1 MSMQALVLKR
11 HNGPLELTELPRP
24 EPARGEVL
32 VRIAASGL
40 NPLDTKIRAGAAGH
54 AKHPLPAVLGID
66 MAGVVEAVGAGVDR
80 FKEGD
85 QVYGMIGG
93 VGGLQGSLAQ
103 YASVDAD
110 LLALKPSN
118 LSMREAAALPLA
130 FITAYSGIVDRAHL
144 QAGQTVLVHGGAGG
158 VGYVSV
164 QLALALGAKVFTT
177 VSERDRSVVEALGAR
192 PIDYR
197 AQPVEQ
203 YVQSATD
210 GVGFDLVVDTVGGTT
225 LDASFAAVRHFGHV
239 VSALGWG
246 THALAPLSFRE
257 ATYSGVFTLHA
268 LLSGKGRAHH
278 GEMLRVAAR
287 LAEETRLAP
296 RLDARRFDLGT
307 AQLAYEALADGSA
320 QGKVVVEVSG
330 TER

>member
-1 MSMQALVLKR
+1 MRWVMETLREKMARRSVGCALRWWLHGDSFVAER
-11 HNGPLELTELPRP
+11 
-24 EPARGEVL
+24 
-32 VRIAASGL
+32 RIFAAWR
-40 NPLDTKIRAGAAGH
+40 RAGWC

-66 MAGVVEAVGAGVDR
+66 MAGVVEAVGEGVGG
-80 FKEGD
+80 FKAGD
-85 QVYGMIGG
+85 QVYGMTGG

-177 VSERDRSVVEALGAR
+177 VSERDRSVVEALGAT

-197 AQPVEQ
+197 AQPVAQ

-210 GVGFDLVVDTVGGTT
+210 GAGFDLVVDTVGGAT
-225 LDASFAAVRHFGHV
+225 LDASFTAVKHFGHV

-268 LLSGKGRAHH
+268 LLSGEGRASRRDAAC
-278 GEMLRVAAR
+278 GSAAR
-287 LAEETRLAP
+287 
-296 RLDARRFDLGT
+296 
-307 AQLAYEALADGSA
+307 
-320 QGKVVVEVSG
+320 
-330 TER
+330 